1 MSTLHCEGLR
11 VRVAGRTLLDAL
23 DFGVAAGELVGIVGA
38 NGAGKSTLFKA
49 LLGILP
55 ADCGTITVDGQ
66 PLASLHATTRARR
79 IAYLAQGHA
88 AHWPLSV
95 REVVTL
101 GRLPHVR
108 SARDEAIVE
117 QMLRATDLAH
127 LAHRNVLTLSGGERA
142 RTMLARALAVTPA
155 VLLADEPLAALDP
168 AHQLRI
174 MQLLR
179 EQTRQGLGVGI
190 VLHDLPLAARFCTRL
205 VLLHEGRVLASGTP
219 CDVLN
224 DAALAT
230 AFGIGVARFSFEG
243 AQVPLPW
250 TLTPAPL
257 AGA

>member
-1 MSTLHCEGLR
+1 
-11 VRVAGRTLLDAL
+11 
-23 DFGVAAGELVGIVGA
+23 
-38 NGAGKSTLFKA
+38 
-49 LLGILP
+49 
-55 ADCGTITVDGQ
+55 
-66 PLASLHATTRARR
+66 
-79 IAYLAQGHA
+79 
-88 AHWPLSV
+88 
-95 REVVTL
+95 
-101 GRLPHVR
+101 
-108 SARDEAIVE
+108 
-117 QMLRATDLAH
+117 
-127 LAHRNVLTLSGGERA
+127 
-142 RTMLARALAVTPA
+142 
-155 VLLADEPLAALDP
+155 
-168 AHQLRI
+168 

-205 VLLHEGRVLASGTP
+205 VLLHEGRVLVSGTP